1 MTSPGQIKRTPVP
14 AEEGQGCS
22 GRNSPLV
29 ENVEPVTEIVKRL
42 KVRVELLEDL
52 AKKTSA
58 AEGKLYGVNYVLH
71 LKICIK
77 GQQI

>member
-1 MTSPGQIKRTPVP
+1 MTSQGQIKRSRVPV
-14 AEEGQGCS
+14 EEGQESS

-29 ENVEPVTEIVKRL
+29 ENDEPVMEIVKRL

-58 AEGKLYGVNYVLH
+58 AEGKIYRVNSVLH
-71 LKICIK
+71 LKI
-77 GQQI
+77 